1 MASLVLCRFLRPR
14 QRNLRPLAFID
25 SPNGSSHNCPGRTIV
40 VLGVFAPR
48 FQPGIPLP
56 ESTCSLIRRGL
67 VVAAVGLPLCIAAF
81 AVVMAG
87 ALLADGLQEDWARR
101 TLQGVG
107 VAILLVAGLDA
118 LVLLALLGLKAAAD
132 ETQYETR
139 RSPSD
144 EVTTVDES
152 PDEPGSDRP

>member
-1 MASLVLCRFLRPR
+1 M
-14 QRNLRPLAFID
+14 
-25 SPNGSSHNCPGRTIV
+25 
-40 VLGVFAPR
+40 
-48 FQPGIPLP
+48 P